1 MTSIRPKEQ
10 TEQGREKLL
19 CLCYPSPAESRCL
32 GLAGTSSTREQ
43 RERETGASLH
53 RSQTGQIGADR
64 SRGQHHFIPSPLHQR
79 LKLLGCFHPTIA
91 WMLLSLCLLL
101 LVLSP
106 SSQEI
111 CSAPGALPA
120 PTLNLNPTSAKP
132 GDSVKFQCFLG
143 SQPLVTRII
152 FCKDGV
158 EVSSQRGLEKTVYS
172 YDDAVSR
179 GSSGNY
185 SCGYEIKGSNN
196 QVNRSQLSPAK
207 YLSVTGDDSSS
218 GARIPSPPGMGRKL
232 LLGITVPAAAVVLAV
247 VLYLLGRKVVSLRR
261 DQRERVQH
269 DTSNNPENQIQ
280 WMDKSQLRL
289 SESYINKL
297 PVIKVNE
304 KKKFSGFRGLGHLS
318 S

>member
-1 MTSIRPKEQ
+1 MIPENKVSDH
-10 TEQGREKLL
+10 
-19 CLCYPSPAESRCL
+19 
-32 GLAGTSSTREQ
+32 Q
-43 RERETGASLH
+43 RELWAGIRASTPDVT
-53 RSQTGQIGADR
+53 QTHQQFTCCSIHNAG
-64 SRGQHHFIPSPLHQR
+64 HHQ
-79 LKLLGCFHPTIA
+79 CPTH
-91 WMLLSLCLLL
+91 
-101 LVLSP
+101 
-106 SSQEI
+106 SSDPRPF
-111 CSAPGALPA
+111 PGALPA

-132 GDSVKFQCFLG
+132 GDSVKIQCSVS
-143 SQPLVTRII
+143 SQPLVTRIV
-152 FCKDGV
+152 FCKDGE

-196 QVNRSQLSPAK
+196 QVTSSQLSLAK

-261 DQRERVQH
+261 DQRERVQQ

-280 WMDKSQLRL
+280 YASVNFSRSTRSQSQPQREETPTYATIALQRDRRHD
-289 SESYINKL
+289 Y
-297 PVIKVNE
+297 
-304 KKKFSGFRGLGHLS
+304 S
-318 S
+318 SH